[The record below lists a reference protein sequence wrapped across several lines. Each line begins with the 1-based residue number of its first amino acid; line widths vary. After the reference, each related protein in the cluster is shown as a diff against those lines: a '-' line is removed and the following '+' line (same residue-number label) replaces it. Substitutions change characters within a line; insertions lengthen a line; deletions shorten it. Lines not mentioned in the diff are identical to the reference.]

1 MIKNPTCRL
10 RSFSHAFRTLWTAKL
25 PVPADLQKPGKALNL
40 IAPGMLKIE
49 ASQMQSL
56 HWLSWMA
63 PKLQKCLSLSCVC
76 VSSVC
81 VWIKWWLDEG
91 GSCGNVVQGFCVSAA
106 CESFH
111 FPGSGFFHSDSTSHY
126 HQLTAIWSPTNAEC
140 DGFEVKAVD
149 AQYNVQPESIEPFG
163 TFSLARPRDM
173 HIYAYVYDCLCIFV
187 QTHCLWWS
195 EAEMQRQSAYGCR
208 NEYVYKGI
216 HIPYN

>member
-1 MIKNPTCRL
+1 MPSGPCGQPNCLCQRICKNPGR
-10 RSFSHAFRTLWTAKL
+10 RST
-25 PVPADLQKPGKALNL
+25 
-40 IAPGMLKIE
+40 
-49 ASQMQSL
+49 SL
-56 HWLSWMA
+56 HLGCWKLRH
-63 PKLQKCLSLSCVC
+63 PKCNPYIGLVEWPPNFRNVWVFRVCVC
-76 VSSVC
+76 PVC

-208 NEYVYKGI
+208 NVDGI
-216 HIPYN
+216 QGYTYSI